1 MLENVRNYN
10 TIHRFS
16 TTLHMQRYQKDPFWP
31 TLHQGVKSV
40 FTEVKRRRNYNTI
53 HRFSYAVLY
62 TEALPRADEQ
72 HEQHPE
78 ARVPR
83 ASSRGLAFLVFPCSL
98 SVCTAL

>member
-1 MLENVRNYN
+1 
-10 TIHRFS
+10 
-16 TTLHMQRYQKDPFWP
+16 MQRYQKDPFWP

-40 FTEVKRRRNYNTI
+40 FTEVKRRRNYSTI